1 MTSMAGWVGSDPST
15 GTSARDPIPVRRPL
29 LSVVLP
35 AYNEEALIAE
45 TLRLVCGHLRTLE
58 RRYDW
63 EVLVVD
69 DGSKDDTSSIV
80 ADFAIKEPR
89 VRLLRHVTNFNL
101 GQALRYAFN
110 RARGDFVITLDS
122 DLSYGPDH
130 IELLADTIIETRA
143 KIVIASPYIE
153 GGKVTAVPK
162 LREIMSRM
170 ANKLLALT
178 AKGSLTTITGMVR
191 AYDRRF
197 LLGLDLKATDFEINT
212 EIIYK
217 AQLLRAL
224 IVEVPAHLDWS
235 RQQAVGS
242 RRTSSIRVARAIASQ
257 AFSSFLFR
265 PFMYFIV
272 PGLVILVLSLYS
284 LGWAVYH
291 SLRFWATPEVTDFS
305 DAVLD
310 AFELSPHSFL
320 VGGISLV
327 VAIQLISLGILSA
340 QQKRYFDELFHLGT
354 AAYREQLR
362 LGPDRAPI
370 RGVSAA
376 PDQPDEAEKAR

>member
-1 MTSMAGWVGSDPST
+1 MT
-15 GTSARDPIPVRRPL
+15 L
-29 LSVVLP
+29 LSIVLP
-35 AYNEEALIAE
+35 AYNEEALIGE
-45 TLRLVCGHLRTLE
+45 TLDLVCAHLKTLE
-58 RRYDW
+58 DRYEW

-69 DGSKDDTSSIV
+69 DGSKDATASIIE
-80 ADFAIKEPR
+80 AFALGEPR

-101 GQALRYAFN
+101 GQALRFAFN
-110 RARGDFVITLDS
+110 QARGDYVITLDS
-122 DLSYGPDH
+122 DLSYAPEH

-143 KIVIASPYIE
+143 KIVIASPYIQ
-153 GGKVTAVPK
+153 GGQVTAVPRM
-162 LREIMSRM
+162 REMMSRM

-197 LLGLDLKATDFEINT
+197 ILGLDLKATDFEINT

-235 RQQAVGS
+235 RQQAVGP
-242 RRTSSIRVARAIASQ
+242 RRTSSIRLVRAIASQ

-272 PGLVILVLSLYS
+272 PGLIILVMALYS
-284 LGWAVYH
+284 LGWAAYH
-291 SLRFWATPEVTDFS
+291 TLRFWALPEVDEFS
-305 DAVLD
+305 DALLD
-310 AFELSPHSFL
+310 AFQLSPHSFL
-320 VGGISLV
+320 VGGISLI

-354 AAYREQLR
+354 AAYREQLG
-362 LGPDRAPI
+362 LGPIREPVRRPAVSPDQPEEPDRAL
-370 RGVSAA
+370 
-376 PDQPDEAEKAR
+376 